1 MKRQAEK
8 RTSKNNMSIIPY
20 EEHSVTYGDEA
31 KSIFYLAAGPRQGP
45 LIIFVHGWPGIAKTW
60 HPQLQAF
67 ASLGFRVV
75 APDMPGYGRSTTT
88 SVKTDYSQEKV
99 VEGVLA
105 VLHDT
110 GRDQAIWVGH
120 DWGCATVYT
129 IANTRPEVVRA
140 VAGLAIPYGVLE
152 RGWAGLLAA
161 VDRHVYPE
169 KEYPYGQLS
178 YMAFYEQ
185 SFDKAIAFQNKNP
198 HTMLRYLFRKPEW
211 LPEDTPSPRANVLK
225 QGGWFGGIDSPPSP
239 STVKDEEL
247 IMKLDVFQEFVAA
260 MEKTGFGSAG
270 CYYMNHK
277 ANEEY
282 NLTHS
287 KHDGKLFMPV
297 LFVHARWDSVSDCA
311 RNSGATVY
319 QRRKCEKLTETI
331 VEAGHHLAV
340 EKPQDVNA
348 AIARWLVEEVKD
360 WWPGFWS
367 HRFAKQP

>member
-1 MKRQAEK
+1 
-8 RTSKNNMSIIPY
+8 MSTIPY
-20 EEHSVTYGDEA
+20 EQHSVTYGDEA

-60 HPQLQAF
+60 HPQLQVF
-67 ASLGFRVV
+67 AGLGFRAV

-88 SVKTDYSQEKV
+88 SVPTDYSQEKV

-105 VLHDT
+105 VLRDT

-120 DWGCATVYT
+120 DWGCATVYS
-129 IANTRPEVVRA
+129 IANTRPEVCRA

-169 KEYPYGQLS
+169 DEYPHGQLS

-185 SFDKAIAFQNKNP
+185 SFDKAVAFQNKSP
-198 HTMLRYLFRKPEW
+198 HSVLRHLFRKPEW
-211 LPEDTPSPRANVLK
+211 LPEDMPSPRANVLE
-225 QGGWFGGIDSPPSP
+225 QGGWFGGIDSPPPP
-239 STVKDEEL
+239 STVKDEEI
-247 IMKLDVFQEFVAA
+247 IMKLDVFQELVAA
-260 MEKTGFGSAG
+260 MEETGFASAG
-270 CYYMNHK
+270 GYYMNHG
-277 ANEEY
+277 ANEAY
-282 NLTHS
+282 NLAHS
-287 KHDGKLFMPV
+287 KHDGKLLMPV

-311 RNSGATVY
+311 RNSTATVY
-319 QRRKCEKLTETI
+319 MRRKCEKLTETI
-331 VEAGHHLAV
+331 IDAGHHVAA
-340 EKPQDVNA
+340 EKREDTNA

-367 HRFAKQP
+367 HRFAKRP